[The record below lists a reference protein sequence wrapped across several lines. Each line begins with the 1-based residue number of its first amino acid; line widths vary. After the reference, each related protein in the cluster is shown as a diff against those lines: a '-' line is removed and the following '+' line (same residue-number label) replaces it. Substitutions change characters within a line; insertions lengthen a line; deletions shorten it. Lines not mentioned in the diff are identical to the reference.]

1 MNLVLLGI
9 GGLIFFYGMLRQLLP
24 NEKRSERSQD
34 DQIASWLSLPGLLV
48 TLIGICLI
56 FAGLTAK

>member
-24 NEKRSERSQD
+24 NEGWSDGSKDGSIVSR
-34 DQIASWLSLPGLLV
+34 LSLPGLLV

-56 FAGLTAK
+56 FAGLTVN